1 MVVDEERKKS
11 IWMSCPKYALISQS
25 PAKCLS
31 YRALILRFKPL
42 LLVKQHCSSVKQKD
56 ARFTLDFFLFNHTS
70 QANGMLLL
78 EKDFYLRVIFTRV
91 AIYELGC

>member
-31 YRALILRFKPL
+31 YRALIK
-42 LLVKQHCSSVKQKD
+42 V
-56 ARFTLDFFLFNHTS
+56 
-70 QANGMLLL
+70 
-78 EKDFYLRVIFTRV
+78 
-91 AIYELGC
+91 